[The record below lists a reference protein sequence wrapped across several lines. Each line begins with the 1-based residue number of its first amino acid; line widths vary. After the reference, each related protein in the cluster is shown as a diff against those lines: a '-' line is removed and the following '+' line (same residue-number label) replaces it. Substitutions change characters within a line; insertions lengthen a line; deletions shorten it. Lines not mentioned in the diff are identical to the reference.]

1 MSAQSKV
8 PRRSAAMWWVG
19 GAACIALFATSA
31 WSLTQEYVPQTRLS
45 LARGSGWLAFLTLA
59 LALCVTPVSRVAAR
73 VRPGSGTGAAPWRRA
88 LGIHCAVLS
97 WMHAAFGSTQGYD
110 GSFAWLVE
118 GAHMRAG
125 LTALLILSVLAWTS
139 FPAGVRALSLRAWK
153 ELHRLAYLAFACA
166 AQHTLLSPFAPRRW
180 VLGTIA
186 ATLLLGVLRAVTKP
200 ARAPTSPSN
209 ATRDSSATS

>member
-1 MSAQSKV
+1 MSAHSKATL
-8 PRRSAAMWWVG
+8 RSAPIRWVG

-31 WSLTQEYVPQTRLS
+31 WSLTQGYAPQIRLS

-59 LALCVTPVSRVAAR
+59 LTLCVTPLSRVAAR
-73 VRPGSGTGAAPWRRA
+73 VRPAWASGVAPWRRA
-88 LGIHCAVLS
+88 LGIHCAWLS
-97 WMHAAFGSTQGYD
+97 WMHAAFGTSEGYD

-125 LTALLILSVLAWTS
+125 LTALLILSALAWTS

-153 ELHRLAYLAFACA
+153 ELHRLAYVAFACA

-180 VLGTIA
+180 VLGAIA
-186 ATLLLGVLRAVTKP
+186 ATLLFGVLRAVTKP
-200 ARAPTSPSN
+200 ARADL
-209 ATRDSSATS
+209 AVERDA